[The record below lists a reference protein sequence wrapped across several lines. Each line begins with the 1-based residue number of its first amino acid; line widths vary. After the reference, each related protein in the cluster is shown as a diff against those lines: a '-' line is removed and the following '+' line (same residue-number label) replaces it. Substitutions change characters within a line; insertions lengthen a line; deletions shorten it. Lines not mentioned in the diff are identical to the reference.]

1 MYGWPWNGL
10 ALLGFLISSVPWG
23 ELDSELCLMCLRESH
38 AVILRDRVVPASQ
51 VPFPGE
57 PSGEPGN
64 GTWRAGTTLYRR
76 NDSVGFFFSPVT
88 IKLLQRI
95 RTKTSF
101 DQFCIRFI
109 RIYRLLWSSARV
121 RNELLTNHRRDIKT
135 QGEGRWTR
143 QGWIYPMFD
152 VIRHIFTI
160 PLQNQR
166 NSKGEKLK
174 STHNVIE
181 QISTK
186 KRIQCQCWSAE
197 RNNGICTLL
206 LFGTNVQ
213 NLGQTNP
220 QIVADKHLET
230 NVPTPMRPTRCEY
243 Y

>member
-1 MYGWPWNGL
+1 MSVQKGNQKGILYLTLICILKRFSRHDHDHFILWISIYRYIGFFQKCLWMYYVT
-10 ALLGFLISSVPWG
+10 SSG
-23 ELDSELCLMCLRESH
+23 LRESH

-121 RNELLTNHRRDIKT
+121 RNELLTNHRRT
-135 QGEGRWTR
+135 WYQNPRWRSLNTT
-143 QGWIYPMFD
+143 GMDLSHVWCDPTYFHYP
-152 VIRHIFTI
+152 TTK
-160 PLQNQR
+160 
-166 NSKGEKLK
+166 SKK
-174 STHNVIE
+174 
-181 QISTK
+181 
-186 KRIQCQCWSAE
+186 
-197 RNNGICTLL
+197 
-206 LFGTNVQ
+206 
-213 NLGQTNP
+213 
-220 QIVADKHLET
+220 
-230 NVPTPMRPTRCEY
+230 
-243 Y
+243 

>member
-1 MYGWPWNGL
+1 MIYRTIIIIDQDRLNISLNRWH
-10 ALLGFLISSVPWG
+10 LGI
-23 ELDSELCLMCLRESH
+23 REAH

-51 VPFPGE
+51 VPFP
-57 PSGEPGN
+57 GEPGN

-143 QGWIYPMFD
+143 HGWIYPMFD

-166 NSKGEKLK
+166 NSKGEDD
-174 STHNVIE
+174 
-181 QISTK
+181 
-186 KRIQCQCWSAE
+186 CSA
-197 RNNGICTLL
+197 I
-206 LFGTNVQ
+206 
-213 NLGQTNP
+213 
-220 QIVADKHLET
+220 
-230 NVPTPMRPTRCEY
+230 
-243 Y
+243 

>member
-1 MYGWPWNGL
+1 MSWVVEQRTRHYSRQTLPSTVNDKALQQANFTFHREGQGITAGKLYLPPWRTRHYSRQTL
-10 ALLGFLISSVPWG
+10 PSTVKDKALQQANFTFHREG
-23 ELDSELCLMCLRESH
+23 LRESH

-64 GTWRAGTTLYRR
+64 GTWWAGTTLYRR

-143 QGWIYPMFD
+143 QG
-152 VIRHIFTI
+152 
-160 PLQNQR
+160 
-166 NSKGEKLK
+166 
-174 STHNVIE
+174 
-181 QISTK
+181 
-186 KRIQCQCWSAE
+186 
-197 RNNGICTLL
+197 
-206 LFGTNVQ
+206 
-213 NLGQTNP
+213 
-220 QIVADKHLET
+220 
-230 NVPTPMRPTRCEY
+230 
-243 Y
+243 

>member
-1 MYGWPWNGL
+1 MR
-10 ALLGFLISSVPWG
+10 
-23 ELDSELCLMCLRESH
+23 LRESH

-64 GTWRAGTTLYRR
+64 GTWREM
-76 NDSVGFFFSPVT
+76 NCFFSPVT

-109 RIYRLLWSSARV
+109 RMYRLLWSSARV

-166 NSKGEKLK
+166 NSKGEK
-174 STHNVIE
+174 N
-181 QISTK
+181 
-186 KRIQCQCWSAE
+186 
-197 RNNGICTLL
+197 
-206 LFGTNVQ
+206 
-213 NLGQTNP
+213 
-220 QIVADKHLET
+220 
-230 NVPTPMRPTRCEY
+230 
-243 Y
+243 

>member
-1 MYGWPWNGL
+1 MTHNG
-10 ALLGFLISSVPWG
+10 V
-23 ELDSELCLMCLRESH
+23 RESH
-38 AVILRDRVVPASQ
+38 AVILRDRVVPAIQ

-143 QGWIYPMFD
+143 QGWIYPIFEE
-152 VIRHIFTI
+152 IRHIFTI

-166 NSKGEKLK
+166 NSKGENVL
-174 STHNVIE
+174 STWSCSFKANNIFTFK
-181 QISTK
+181 TK
-186 KRIQCQCWSAE
+186 PI
-197 RNNGICTLL
+197 
-206 LFGTNVQ
+206 
-213 NLGQTNP
+213 
-220 QIVADKHLET
+220 IVALNTKIKFILCL
-230 NVPTPMRPTRCEY
+230 MF
-243 Y
+243 

>member
-1 MYGWPWNGL
+1 MHCDWTRSIFW
-10 ALLGFLISSVPWG
+10 
-23 ELDSELCLMCLRESH
+23 ELRSPSTNDWSTLFELCSALCVGQEKNFSCAH
-38 AVILRDRVVPASQ
+38 FHILRVHLVYASWSPPKERQ
-51 VPFPGE
+51 GW
-57 PSGEPGN
+57 N
-64 GTWRAGTTLYRR
+64 RYLYLSSIW

-166 NSKGEKLK
+166 NSKGE
-174 STHNVIE
+174 NDVM
-181 QISTK
+181 
-186 KRIQCQCWSAE
+186 
-197 RNNGICTLL
+197 
-206 LFGTNVQ
+206 
-213 NLGQTNP
+213 QTNLNVTWQTISHKTKFYFRMLLMINIQGGP
-220 QIVADKHLET
+220 KKNNTENMYSIHNQINTCISSKCKSL
-230 NVPTPMRPTRCEY
+230 
-243 Y
+243 